1 MLQAS
6 FSKWSSIRDVLVLK
20 KRVMKHCRLRGST
33 QHLNKRSHKS
43 TALVTVWQY
52 IWGTVGRRGWAPA
65 PAFKRL
71 TLSPQR
77 HRGLWGQAGAWVGR
91 SLVKHWPSWISRHC
105 LVSSCT
111 RAPVSS
117 ADTYLGSRSE
127 PIQRLSVP
135 ERQRWRCMDP
145 GWGTRHVGP
154 VVVKPK
160 AGQIGQR
167 SPPLNPPFSVCFC
180 ALTVTNETHS
190 LPEQQTDTASFP
202 QCGRGQA

>member
-1 MLQAS
+1 
-6 FSKWSSIRDVLVLK
+6 
-20 KRVMKHCRLRGST
+20 MKDCRLKGRVRST
-33 QHLNKRSHKS
+33 ETKGPRKS

-52 IWGTVGRRGWAPA
+52 IWGTVGRRGCAPA

-105 LVSSCT
+105 LVRSSA
-111 RAPVSS
+111 RAPVSG

-135 ERQRWRCMDP
+135 ERQRWRCMGP

-167 SPPLNPPFSVCFC
+167 SPPHPPSSPPLSVCFC
-180 ALTVTNETHS
+180 ALTVINGTHN